1 MPTVQQNV
9 TSDATIFGTVTQ
21 NLLSDATIQLITTQ
35 TVESDSIVL
44 VEFTETIFSDAQITK
59 NEPDLKLFAST
70 APTVEVGIESNPL
83 VFTGVIAGEEFQ
95 HPDNPFQ
102 LFNDKGGG
110 FESVDARDIQF
121 RILSLELIDELQG
134 ASTGAASQTFTVAFP
149 PVLDDDVL
157 YPLIVR
163 VGGIVYTR
171 VDNLAGFGSTDE
183 IYTFSFAS
191 GLLSFGDGVTG
202 KIPPATQNIT
212 VTYSPN
218 VKDFG
223 SEVASQDW
231 FGVQSS
237 GIISNPVIVDLER
250 QTSDTDT
257 TVTVSHTPLIAV
269 VGVFLNSDPNRLGT
283 NFFTSGTFD
292 GISGEITLG
301 TALPS
306 ATEDVLIDYEY
317 EIEDDAETTFS
328 LIGQEIVHLFENPIP
343 SNNAKL
349 LNLSITPPT
358 SASPSGILNIRF
370 RIRVSFK
377 G

>member
-9 TSDATIFGTVTQ
+9 TSDANIFGSVEQTI
-21 NLLSDATIQLITTQ
+21 LSDATIELITSQ
-35 TVESDSIVL
+35 NIDADSIIKTVS
-44 VEFTETIFSDAQITK
+44 TETLLSDAIITK

-70 APTVEVGIESNPL
+70 APSVEVGTVGNPL

-95 HPDNPFQ
+95 HPNNPFH
-102 LFNDKGGG
+102 LFNDKDGA

-134 ASTGAASQTFTVAFP
+134 ASNGAANQIFTVAFS
-149 PVLDDDVL
+149 PVLEDDTL
-157 YPLIVR
+157 YPLIVK
-163 VGGIVYTR
+163 VGGLIYTR
-171 VDNLAGFGSTDE
+171 VDNFAGFGSTDE
-183 IYTFSFAS
+183 IYTFNFAT
-191 GLLSFGDGVTG
+191 GLLTFGDDITG
-202 KIPPATQNIT
+202 KIPPTTQNIT

-218 VKDFG
+218 TVDFG
-223 SEVASQDW
+223 SEVSAQDW

-237 GIISNPVIVDLER
+237 GIINNPVTVDLER

-257 TVTVSHTPLIAV
+257 TVTVSHTPLVSV
-269 VGVFLNSDPNRLGT
+269 VGVFLNNDPNRLGT
-283 NFFTSGTFD
+283 NFFTGGAFD
-292 GISGEITLG
+292 GVSGEITLG

-306 ATEDVLIDYEY
+306 AIEDVLIDYEY

-328 LIGQEIVHLFENPIP
+328 LIGQQITHQFENPIP

-349 LNLSITPPT
+349 LNLSITPPF
-358 SASPSGILNIRF
+358 SASPTGILNLRF